1 MTTHIGEAWA
11 AAERRRLQAE
21 RERAEREA
29 LRSDGIVPCDPW
41 GNVTPTGSQSDLYE
55 RAARG
60 LLKEWAKD
68 NARGETRRVGKAP
81 ELAMGYGG
89 TQESELKTK
98 ADILN
103 EAIETVK
110 GRGLNYGKPE
120 DNFQR
125 IALLWNA
132 HMVNRFGLEAAPV
145 LTPQDVSMMMVLLK
159 IARLQNSPEH
169 HDSWVDVAGY
179 AACGGEIASGRSD
192 ERD

>member
-1 MTTHIGEAWA
+1 MTSSKGIPLDAIIPMDHPGESVQEAYARYALANLPQRDTGEA
-11 AAERRRLQAE
+11 RR
-21 RERAEREA
+21 
-29 LRSDGIVPCDPW
+29 I
-41 GNVTPTGSQSDLYE
+41 
-55 RAARG
+55 
-60 LLKEWAKD
+60 
-68 NARGETRRVGKAP
+68 GKIS

-103 EAIETVK
+103 EALETVK

-125 IALLWNA
+125 IALIWNA

-145 LTPQDVSMMMVLLK
+145 LTPQDVSMMMILLK
-159 IARLQNSPEH
+159 VARLQNSPEH

-179 AACGGEIASGRSD
+179 AACGGEIASGRTD

>member
-1 MTTHIGEAWA
+1 MTSSKGIPLDAIIPMDHPGESVQEAYARYALANLPQRDTGEA
-11 AAERRRLQAE
+11 RR
-21 RERAEREA
+21 
-29 LRSDGIVPCDPW
+29 I
-41 GNVTPTGSQSDLYE
+41 
-55 RAARG
+55 
-60 LLKEWAKD
+60 
-68 NARGETRRVGKAP
+68 GKIS

-103 EAIETVK
+103 EALETVK

-120 DNFQR
+120 DNFNR
-125 IALLWNA
+125 IARLWNA
-132 HMVNRFGLEAAPV
+132 HIRNRYSSDQTQEPPRFPV
-145 LTPQDVSMMMVLLK
+145 IQLDDEDVSMMMILLK
-159 IARLQNSPEH
+159 VARLENSPGH